1 MIVKFHDPVQL
12 KLEAICVQ
20 LQKTLLTKYDRLPE
34 KTIKM
39 MVIHSGT
46 SDITN
51 KINTMHRIIR
61 VIRAVIENDVNGET
75 EIVLPSVIHR

>member
-1 MIVKFHDPVQL
+1 
-12 KLEAICVQ
+12 
-20 LQKTLLTKYDRLPE
+20 
-34 KTIKM
+34 

-51 KINTMHRIIR
+51 KINTMHRTIR

>member
-1 MIVKFHDPVQL
+1 
-12 KLEAICVQ
+12 
-20 LQKTLLTKYDRLPE
+20 
-34 KTIKM
+34 

-51 KINTMHRIIR
+51 KINIMHRIIR
-61 VIRAVIENDVNGET
+61 VIRAVIENDVNDET